1 MKTKPFEKLY
11 MALILV
17 FMYAPIVT
25 MIVIS
30 FNASK
35 SRAKW
40 GGFSTKWYTAL
51 FSNAKILRAL
61 GNTLSIALLSAV
73 IATVIGTVTCIALMG
88 LNKKSRAVI
97 MGMTNIPMINADIV
111 TGISLMLLFR
121 AIGFSTGARTV
132 LIAHVTFNIP
142 YVMLS
147 VLPRLKQVE
156 PSVYEAALDLGAT
169 PFYAFRKTV
178 LPDIFP
184 AVVSGALMAFTM
196 SLDDFIIT
204 YFTMGSG
211 TGFNTLSTL
220 IYSEVKTGIKPEMYA
235 LSSIIFVAVIVL
247 LLCSDRIPKW
257 AMAGTEKAQA
267 KEEMK

>member
-1 MKTKPFEKLY
+1 M
-11 MALILV
+11 ILL

-30 FNASK
+30 FNESK

-40 GGFSTKWYTAL
+40 GGFSTKWYVAL
-51 FSNAKILRAL
+51 FSNTKIMRAL
-61 GNTLSIALLSAV
+61 MNTLSIALLSAL
-73 IATVIGTVTCIALMG
+73 IATVIGTATCIALMG
-88 LNKKSRAVI
+88 LKTKSRAVI
-97 MGMTNIPMINADIV
+97 MGLTNIPMINADIV

-121 AIGFSTGARTV
+121 AIGFSTGAKTV
-132 LIAHVTFNIP
+132 LIAHITFNIP

-235 LSSIIFVAVIVL
+235 LSSIIFISVIVL

-257 AMAGTEKAQA
+257 ALARTEKTLS
-267 KEEMK
+267 KEEEK